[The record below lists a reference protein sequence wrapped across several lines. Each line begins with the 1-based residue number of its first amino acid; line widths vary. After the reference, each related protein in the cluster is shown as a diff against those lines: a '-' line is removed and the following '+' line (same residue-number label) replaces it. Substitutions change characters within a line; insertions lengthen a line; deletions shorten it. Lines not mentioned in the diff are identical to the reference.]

1 MQVKLEIMLR
11 GEINSLDNN
20 ISNQIKTI
28 SYEIL
33 DKIVQTTKYLNAQNK
48 LIEE

>member
-33 DKIVQTTKYLNAQNK
+33 DNIVQTTKYLNAQNK

>member
-1 MQVKLEIMLR
+1 MLR
-11 GEINSLDNN
+11 GEVNSLDNN
-20 ISNQIKTI
+20 ISNQIKVF

-33 DKIVQTTKYLNAQNK
+33 DNIVQTTKYLNAQNK